1 MIFHIQKVQHGISS
15 NFGNVSAVE
24 MEGASIGAV
33 CQYTNLDYFTFYY
46 AGDNLDAIE
55 WDARSLSQLINFD
68 KKVKV
73 PALALELAYK
83 IAKNN

>member
-1 MIFHIQKVQHGISS
+1 
-15 NFGNVSAVE
+15 

-33 CQYTNLDYFTFYY
+33 CQYKNLDYFTFYY

>member
-1 MIFHIQKVQHGISS
+1 
-15 NFGNVSAVE
+15 
-24 MEGASIGAV
+24 MEGTVIAAV
-33 CQYTNLDYFTFYY
+33 CNKLNMKYFTFYY